1 MLTHVKIENF
11 RGIKEGEIELAPL
24 TILLGPNNSGK
35 TTILEAL
42 FLAPNPLRIVPY
54 YPNTLASGV
63 IYSLHKTLDS
73 EGYAFL
79 LYNYV
84 SNQAKIECN
93 FNGETYLLRFVKEG
107 DQIQMLGEKTKTT
120 DGEKEIVRTIFG
132 QVPVSQYTHQRTTT
146 KSIMEN
152 TLLINHSLIDA
163 GYRYLQNNWASIVN
177 LGICGKVAKES
188 SEFSY
193 ESYRDIT
200 IEPFL
205 GRELTIYA
213 YLEDGRRIRLGDL
226 GEGIQSYII
235 SRILYELEKPKILL
249 WDDIESHFNPR
260 ILSSI
265 AEWFYDLLED
275 GRQVILTTHSIEAT
289 KIIAGLNEEKTWI
302 YLTSLENNVLKT
314 KRLTLKEVIEYSEAG
329 IDIRVAE
336 RSLL

>member
-42 FLAPNPLRIVPY
+42 FLAPNPFRKVPY
-54 YPNTLASGV
+54 YPINSALTV
-63 IYSLHKTLDS
+63 IHSLHETLDS
-73 EGYAFL
+73 QGYAFL
-79 LYNYV
+79 LYNYI
-84 SNQAKIECN
+84 SDQAKLECD
-93 FNGETYLLRFVKEG
+93 FNGTTYLLKFVKEG
-107 DQIQMLGEKTKTT
+107 NNISISAETRTT
-120 DGEKEIVRTIFG
+120 DGKRKSFDNIG
-132 QVPVSQYTHQRTTT
+132 QVDVSNLGG
-146 KSIMEN
+146 SWSNISLPMEN
-152 TLLINHSLIDA
+152 TLLINHSLINV
-163 GYRYLQNNWASIVN
+163 GYKHLQHNWASIVN
-177 LGICGKVAKES
+177 LGICRKVAKES

-193 ESYRDIT
+193 EGYRDIT
-200 IEPFL
+200 IEPFFGEKL
-205 GRELTIYA
+205 ALYA
-213 YLEDGRRIRLGDL
+213 YLDDGRRIRLGDL

-275 GRQVILTTHSIEAT
+275 GRQVVLTTHSIEAT
-289 KIIAGLNEEKTWI
+289 KIIAGLNEEKTGI

-314 KRLTLKEVIEYSEAG
+314 KRLTLKEFIEYSEAG